1 VREFLDSQQFEI
13 ASGTTNGLLQ
23 GSSQA
28 DFLITNAHHTFQSTN
43 AKQSSGGG
51 GGSNNISNATNKP
64 KGNNASNKSAV

>member
-1 VREFLDSQQFEI
+1 MREFLDSQQFEI

-43 AKQSSGGG
+43 AKQGGG
-51 GGSNNISNATNKP
+51 GVGGVANINSNASNKP
-64 KGNNASNKSAV
+64 KGNASNKSTS